1 MLGLTVNVIVCVGT
15 VNEVSVFP
23 SWSTTLTVAPLKHCE
38 PPMFKLHVTDADVSD
53 ALETEQTAV
62 TDSCITFT
70 LAVMVTG
77 EQSSDD
83 IDTVV
88 VYVLLL

>member
-1 MLGLTVNVIVCVGT
+1 
-15 VNEVSVFP
+15 
-23 SWSTTLTVAPLKHCE
+23 
-38 PPMFKLHVTDADVSD
+38 MFKLHVTDADVSD
-53 ALETEQTAV
+53 ALETEQTAD

-70 LAVMVTG
+70 RAVMVTG

-88 VYVLLL
+88 VYVLLLYPLGIVTGTLTVLDEYGDNETATPPTVNDKL